1 MRKTQKAK
9 EEAKG
14 HINIFYEYKRMLNIF
29 LRQAL
34 NNFTIFF
41 PLKST
46 AAISFTQDMKYC
58 TKFLRLYLLQQK
70 N

>member
-1 MRKTQKAK
+1 
-9 EEAKG
+9 
-14 HINIFYEYKRMLNIF
+14 MLNIF

-58 TKFLRLYLLQQK
+58 TKFLRLYLLSRK
-70 N
+70 INRK